1 MGKVKTE
8 GQRDDAVAEGG
19 SEGIWSGNGP
29 RGRGTVRP
37 QRPGPP
43 GVRPG
48 FGAVTAQVQRGRAQ
62 AAPGGGAGA
71 GAGHAAG
78 QDSVLGGPRR
88 PGRRGLEHL
97 RARGRQAPLC
107 RQLHL
112 RPRTLKVSFSLDN
125 GDCRACTPEG
135 LCTWSEARPGPPI
148 GTGGP
153 GAREELEDR
162 LQPFIWF
169 VLKEVGDGVRCA
181 VSGCLSQ

>member
-1 MGKVKTE
+1 MAA
-8 GQRDDAVAEGG
+8 RG
-19 SEGIWSGNGP
+19 SGAGMAP
-29 RGRGTVRP
+29 RGGG
-37 QRPGPP
+37 GPP
-43 GVRPG
+43 AAAGPSGGAARVR
-48 FGAVTAQVQRGRAQ
+48 
-62 AAPGGGAGA
+62 GGDGAGA
-71 GAGHAAG
+71 ERKSTGRAGRGSGRGGLATQRVRTRCSGDPAG
-78 QDSVLGGPRR
+78 LGDAGPSTC
-88 PGRRGLEHL
+88 
-97 RARGRQAPLC
+97 ARGGDRPRCA